1 MKKLQFNQI
10 KSQNFYVAHTHNGGE
25 ILKSY
30 NTIVGYITPYGAL
43 YRVRYTHTTGK
54 QITQYYNN
62 NFAFVEENF
71 CTADEL
77 AETIKAHENAN
88 INTQYN
94 GVYGDLLFID

>member
-1 MKKLQFNQI
+1 MKTIQFNQI

-62 NFAFVEENF
+62 NFDFVKENY
-71 CTADEL
+71 CTAKEL
-77 AETIKAHENAN
+77 AETIKAHEN
-88 INTQYN
+88 ILVDTKYN
-94 GVYGDLLFID
+94 GQLYNSIFVD

>member
-1 MKKLQFNQI
+1 MKTIQFNQI
-10 KSQNFYVAHTHNGGE
+10 KQQNFYVAHTHNGGE
-25 ILKSY
+25 LLKSY

-62 NFAFVEENF
+62 NFDFVEENY

-77 AETIKAHENAN
+77 HDTIKAHEN
-88 INTQYN
+88 IKVDTSYN
-94 GVYGDLLFID
+94 GQLYNSIFVD